1 MAHNSSQVTFNTT
14 GLSLMSHISY
24 LDWPGWILLVT
35 PASALLLGA
44 LLFMLA
50 LWQRRRE
57 HRVMQWNLRC
67 REERMKT
74 FVSFF
79 KDKSNGSA
87 LESICRQPDQK
98 GPMDDAVSYENVGA
112 GQVMDSM
119 MNLPVEED
127 YLIPDEEKVI
137 EKMETS
143 CQLSVNDY
151 VNPDEEEDERKN
163 SEMMSTEPEQEGLAS
178 HTEMDAESYEN
189 MSNGAPYRTSGDNG
203 QEKEQEEDTQS
214 YEIWRVI
221 CPVGTPVNSV
231 EQLSGREKVRRDTE
245 STNTGRFCDDVDP
258 RVYAVPQNCSTPLRT
273 LSGANMED
281 DNDSYENMEAADLGT
296 AAVVPAD
303 SWMWSSNNSGH
314 YQNFSIKGHLLQG
327 ALCPGLDIKE
337 DRKTEEVQKS

>member
-14 GLSLMSHISY
+14 GLRLMSHISF

-35 PASALLLGA
+35 PASALLLGS

-57 HRVMQWNLRC
+57 HRVMQQNLRC

-112 GQVMDSM
+112 GQVVDSK
-119 MNLPVEED
+119 MNLPEEED
-127 YLIPDEEKVI
+127 YLIPDEEEII

-143 CQLSVNDY
+143 CQLRVNDY
-151 VNPDEEEDERKN
+151 VNPDDKEDETKN
-163 SEMMSTEPEQEGLAS
+163 SEMMSAEPEQEGLAS

-189 MSNGAPYRTSGDNG
+189 MSNGAPYRTSGDSG
-203 QEKEQEEDTQS
+203 EEKEQEEDAQS
-214 YEIWRVI
+214 YENMEGHL
-221 CPVGTPVNSV
+221 P
-231 EQLSGREKVRRDTE
+231 SGDTCQFSGAAEWEREA
-245 STNTGRFCDDVDP
+245 GRFCDDADP
-258 RVYAVPQNCSTPLRT
+258 SVYAIPQNCSTPLRT

-281 DNDSYENMEAADLGT
+281 DNDSYENMEAADLAT
-296 AAVVPAD
+296 AAVVQAD
-303 SWMWSSNNSGH
+303 SWMWGSNNSGH
-314 YQNFSIKGHLLQG
+314 YQNFSIKGHLQQG
-327 ALCPGLDIKE
+327 ALCPALDIKE
-337 DRKTEEVQKS
+337 DRKTVEEQES